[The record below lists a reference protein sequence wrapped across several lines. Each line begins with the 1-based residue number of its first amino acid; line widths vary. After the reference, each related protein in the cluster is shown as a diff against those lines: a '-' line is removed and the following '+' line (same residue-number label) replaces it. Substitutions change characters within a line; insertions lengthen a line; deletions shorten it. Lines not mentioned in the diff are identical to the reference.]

1 MSFRLRLT
9 LFFTLIVVLPMVAL
23 AVLVSQI
30 AGDSSTGKAD
40 ARLQAGLQTAT
51 NVYDQA
57 QATSLETA
65 RRIADRVNADP
76 AAIAALENGDEIQ
89 LAALA
94 RGYRAAE
101 GVASVEIAA
110 ASGSPVAAGSPRPA
124 AAASVDLVDGGSR
137 LGTVTAAQLGADE
150 LLDRI
155 ASVTGEKV
163 ALAKASGPTV
173 AATRATA
180 VDQLPDGGEFADLEQ
195 GDEDLRVAA
204 TEALG
209 DDELRVA
216 LVVPVEGGAFFASR
230 PKIALAL
237 LVFFSAAL
245 LAVLLILRSLQG
257 QIREMLGA
265 ARRIARGD
273 FSRKVP
279 VSGSDEMAGLAT
291 EFNRMS
297 DRLAEQMQE
306 LRRQQL
312 EIQHS
317 VRRVGEAFASG
328 LDRAAL
334 LSIVVET
341 AVGTCEA
348 EYGMV
353 ALRGELASQT
363 EFGERGRELRAAAMA
378 AEREAIKA
386 SGVHE
391 SERNGAYAIAS
402 AFGNA
407 GPSGGEAVGAMAI
420 ARHGRTFGTAE
431 REVFLYLLGQ
441 ATASVE
447 NLALH
452 ELVSEQAVT
461 DELTG
466 LANNRAF
473 RDKMEKEAARAT
485 RFGHELSLL
494 IVDLDD
500 FKRVNDVYGHLQG
513 DEVLRA
519 AAAIL
524 RAESRGIDEPAR
536 YGGEEFVVALPE
548 TDHKGAVE
556 VAERIRAQLA
566 ERVVP
571 LLEGRGEVSV
581 TASIGVATIPDD
593 AGGVQ
598 ELIAAADAAL
608 YEAKR
613 AGKNR
618 VSSAHDGA
626 VGPGAQSGDPRS
638 RPAKGPAPARRS

>member
-9 LFFTLIVVLPMVAL
+9 LFFALIVVLPMIAL
-23 AVLVSQI
+23 TVLVSQI
-30 AGDSSTGKAD
+30 AADSSTGKAD

-51 NVYDQA
+51 NLYDEA
-57 QATSLETA
+57 QERSLADA
-65 RRIADRVNADP
+65 RKIADRITADP
-76 AAIAALENGDEIQ
+76 EAVAAIEAGDETG
-89 LAALA
+89 LESLA
-94 RGYRAAE
+94 RSLRE
-101 GVASVEIAA
+101 QSGVATLEIVATASGAGAIAGSSEPA
-110 ASGSPVAAGSPRPA
+110 ASATVG
-124 AAASVDLVDGGSR
+124 LVGDEAETGR
-137 LGTVTAAQLGADE
+137 VTAAE
-150 LLDRI
+150 LD
-155 ASVTGEKV
+155 ASELATRVSELTGQPAAVVGPEGE
-163 ALAKASGPTV
+163 ASGP
-173 AATRATA
+173 AELDASELPADGRA
-180 VDQLPDGGEFADLEQ
+180 ADLERE
-195 GDEDLRVAA
+195 GEDLRIAA
-204 TEALG
+204 TEPLG
-209 DDELRVA
+209 DDALRIA
-216 LVVPVEGGAFFASR
+216 MLANPGGESFFTSR
-230 PKIALAL
+230 PKIAIAL
-237 LVFFSAAL
+237 LLFFGAAL
-245 LAVLLILRSLQG
+245 VAVLLILRSLQG

-297 DRLAEQMQE
+297 DRLGEQMQE

-312 EIQHS
+312 ELEHS

-353 ALRGELASQT
+353 TLSGELASQT
-363 EFGERGRELRAAAMA
+363 EFGDRTQVLRAAALA
-378 AEREAIKA
+378 AEREAMDS

-391 SERNGAYAIAS
+391 RERDGAFAIAS
-402 AFGNA
+402 SLGSV
-407 GPSGGEAVGAMAI
+407 GPSDEAVGAMAI
-420 ARHGRTFGTAE
+420 ARRDRPFGAAE

-452 ELVSEQAVT
+452 EMVSEQAVT

-473 RDKMEKEAARAT
+473 NDKMEKEAARAT

-500 FKRVNDVYGHLQG
+500 FKRVNDVHGHLQG

-519 AAAIL
+519 AAGIL

-548 TDHKGAVE
+548 TDHEGAVE

-566 ERVVP
+566 EVSVP
-571 LLEGRGEVSV
+571 LLEGAGEVAV

-593 AGGVQ
+593 AGGVK
-598 ELIAAADAAL
+598 ELIAVADAAL

-618 VSSAHDGA
+618 VCSAHEGPLTPGSQAGA
-626 VGPGAQSGDPRS
+626 PKSQG
-638 RPAKGPAPARRS
+638 AKGQPPARRS

>member
-57 QATSLETA
+57 QTASLAAA

-76 AAIAALENGDEIQ
+76 AAIAALESGDQVQ

-101 GVASVEIAA
+101 GVAAVDIAGA
-110 ASGSPVAAGSPRPA
+110 PGSATAAGNPRPA
-124 AAASVDLVDGGSR
+124 AAASLNLVDGGSR

-155 ASVTGEKV
+155 ASVTGEKL
-163 ALAKASGPTV
+163 ALTRASGETI
-173 AATRATA
+173 AATPATK
-180 VDQLPDGGEFADLEQ
+180 VEELPPGGEFASLEQ
-195 GDEDLRVAA
+195 GDEQLRVAA

-216 LVVPVEGGAFFASR
+216 MVVPVEGEAFFASR

-237 LVFFSAAL
+237 LLFFSAAL
-245 LAVLLILRSLQG
+245 VAVLLILRSLQG
-257 QIREMLGA
+257 QIHEMLAA

-297 DRLAEQMQE
+297 DRLSEQMQE

-334 LSIVVET
+334 LAIVVET

-353 ALRGELASQT
+353 ALGGELASQT
-363 EFGERGRELRAAAMA
+363 EFGERGRELRAAALA
-378 AEREAIKA
+378 AEREAVKA

-391 SERNGAYAIAS
+391 TDREGAFAIAS
-402 AFGNA
+402 SFGNA
-407 GPSGGEAVGAMAI
+407 GPSGEAVGAMAI
-420 ARHGRTFGTAE
+420 ARRGRAFGTAE

-473 RDKMEKEAARAT
+473 RDKMEKEAARAI

-500 FKRVNDVYGHLQG
+500 FKRVNDVHGHLQG

-524 RAESRGIDEPAR
+524 KAESRGIDEPAR

-566 ERVVP
+566 GRVVP
-571 LLEGRGEVSV
+571 LLEGTGEVSV

-598 ELIAAADAAL
+598 ELIAVADAAL

-618 VSSAHDGA
+618 VSSAHDGPVA
-626 VGPGAQSGDPRS
+626 SGAQSGDPSS
-638 RPAKGPAPARRS
+638 RPSKGPAPARRS

>member
-124 AAASVDLVDGGSR
+124 AAASVNLVDGSAR

-150 LLDRI
+150 LLERI
-155 ASVTGEKV
+155 ASVTGEKL
-163 ALAKASGPTV
+163 ALTRASGETI
-173 AATRATA
+173 AATPATR
-180 VDQLPDGGEFADLEQ
+180 VEELPAGGEFAGLEQ
-195 GDEDLRVAA
+195 GDEELRVAA

-216 LVVPVEGGAFFASR
+216 MVVPVEGEAFFASR

-245 LAVLLILRSLQG
+245 VAVLLILRSLQG

-297 DRLAEQMQE
+297 DRLGEQMQE

-328 LDRAAL
+328 LDRTAL
-334 LSIVVET
+334 LAIVVET

-407 GPSGGEAVGAMAI
+407 GPSGEAVGAMAI

-473 RDKMEKEAARAT
+473 RDKMEKEAARAI

-500 FKRVNDVYGHLQG
+500 FKRVNDVHGHLQG

-556 VAERIRAQLA
+556 VAERIRTQLA
-566 ERVVP
+566 GRVVP
-571 LLEGRGEVSV
+571 LLEGTGEVSV

-598 ELIAAADAAL
+598 ELIAVADAAL

-618 VSSAHDGA
+618 VSSAHDGPVA
-626 VGPGAQSGDPRS
+626 PGAQSGDPSS
-638 RPAKGPAPARRS
+638 RPSKGPAPARRS

>member
-1 MSFRLRLT
+1 VSFRLRLT

-124 AAASVDLVDGGSR
+124 AAASVDLVDGRSR

-150 LLDRI
+150 LLERI
-155 ASVTGEKV
+155 ASVTGEKL
-163 ALAKASGPTV
+163 ALTRASGETI
-173 AATRATA
+173 AATPATR
-180 VDQLPDGGEFADLEQ
+180 VKELPAGGEFAGLEQ
-195 GDEDLRVAA
+195 GDEELRVAA

-216 LVVPVEGGAFFASR
+216 MVVPVEGEAFFASR

-245 LAVLLILRSLQG
+245 VAVLLILRSLQG

-297 DRLAEQMQE
+297 DRLGEQMQE

-328 LDRAAL
+328 LDRTAL
-334 LSIVVET
+334 LAIVVET

-407 GPSGGEAVGAMAI
+407 GPSGEAVGAMAI

-473 RDKMEKEAARAT
+473 RDKMEKEAARAI

-500 FKRVNDVYGHLQG
+500 FKRVNDVHGHLQG

-556 VAERIRAQLA
+556 VAERIRTQLA
-566 ERVVP
+566 GRVVP
-571 LLEGRGEVSV
+571 LLEGTGEVSV

-598 ELIAAADAAL
+598 ELIAVADAAL

-618 VSSAHDGA
+618 VSSAHDGPVA
-626 VGPGAQSGDPRS
+626 PGAQSGDPSS
-638 RPAKGPAPARRS
+638 RPSKGPAPARRS

>member
-1 MSFRLRLT
+1 VSFGLRLT
-9 LFFTLIVVLPMVAL
+9 LFFALIVVLPMVAL

-57 QATSLETA
+57 QTASLEAA
-65 RRIADRVNADP
+65 RRIADRVTADP
-76 AAIAALENGDEIQ
+76 AAIATLENGDELQ

-101 GVASVEIAA
+101 GVASVEIAGRP
-110 ASGSPVAAGSPRPA
+110 GSPVAAGSRRPA

-180 VDQLPDGGEFADLEQ
+180 VDQLPDGGEFAGLEQ
-195 GDEDLRVAA
+195 GDEDLRLAA
-204 TEALG
+204 TEPLG

-216 LVVPVEGGAFFASR
+216 LVVPVEGEAFFASR

-245 LAVLLILRSLQG
+245 VAVMLILRSLQG

-297 DRLAEQMQE
+297 DRLSEQMQE

-334 LSIVVET
+334 LAIVVET

-407 GPSGGEAVGAMAI
+407 GPSGEAVGAMAI

-473 RDKMEKEAARAT
+473 RDKMEKEAARAI

-500 FKRVNDVYGHLQG
+500 FKRVNDVHGHLQG

-524 RAESRGIDEPAR
+524 KAESRGIDEPAR

-556 VAERIRAQLA
+556 VAERIRTQLA
-566 ERVVP
+566 GRVVP
-571 LLEGRGEVSV
+571 LLEGTGEVSV

-598 ELIAAADAAL
+598 ELIAVADAAL

>member
-1 MSFRLRLT
+1 VSFRLRLT

-124 AAASVDLVDGGSR
+124 AAASVNLVDGSAR

-150 LLDRI
+150 LLERI
-155 ASVTGEKV
+155 ASVTGEKL
-163 ALAKASGPTV
+163 ALTRASGETI
-173 AATRATA
+173 AATPATR
-180 VDQLPDGGEFADLEQ
+180 VEELPAGGEFAGLEQ
-195 GDEDLRVAA
+195 GDEELRVAA

-216 LVVPVEGGAFFASR
+216 MVVPVEGEAFFASR

-245 LAVLLILRSLQG
+245 VAVLLILRSLQG

-297 DRLAEQMQE
+297 DRLGEQMQE

-328 LDRAAL
+328 LDRTAL
-334 LSIVVET
+334 LAIVVET

-407 GPSGGEAVGAMAI
+407 GPSGEAVGAMAI

-473 RDKMEKEAARAT
+473 RDKMEKEAARAI

-500 FKRVNDVYGHLQG
+500 FKRVNDVHGHLQG

-556 VAERIRAQLA
+556 VAERIRTQLA
-566 ERVVP
+566 GRVVP
-571 LLEGRGEVSV
+571 LLEGTGEVSV

-598 ELIAAADAAL
+598 ELIAVADAAL

-618 VSSAHDGA
+618 VSSAHDGPVA
-626 VGPGAQSGDPRS
+626 PGAQSGDPSS
-638 RPAKGPAPARRS
+638 RPSKGPAPARRS

>member
-1 MSFRLRLT
+1 MSFGLRLT
-9 LFFTLIVVLPMVAL
+9 LFFALIVVLPMVAL

-57 QATSLETA
+57 QTASLEAA
-65 RRIADRVNADP
+65 RRIADRVTADP
-76 AAIAALENGDEIQ
+76 AAIATLENGDELQ

-101 GVASVEIAA
+101 GVASVEIAGRP
-110 ASGSPVAAGSPRPA
+110 GSPVAAGSRRPA

-155 ASVTGEKV
+155 ASITGEKV
-163 ALAKASGPTV
+163 AVARASGPTV
-173 AATRATA
+173 AATSGTT

-195 GDEDLRVAA
+195 GDEDLRLAA
-204 TEALG
+204 TEPLG
-209 DDELRVA
+209 GDELRVA
-216 LVVPVEGGAFFASR
+216 LVVPVEGEAFFASR

-237 LVFFSAAL
+237 LLFFSAAL
-245 LAVLLILRSLQG
+245 VAVMLILRSLQG

-297 DRLAEQMQE
+297 DRLSEQMQE

-334 LSIVVET
+334 LAIVVET

-407 GPSGGEAVGAMAI
+407 GPSGEAVGAMAI

-473 RDKMEKEAARAT
+473 RDKMEKEAARAI

-500 FKRVNDVYGHLQG
+500 FKRVNDVHGHLQG

-524 RAESRGIDEPAR
+524 KAESRGIDEPAR

-556 VAERIRAQLA
+556 VAERIRTQLA
-566 ERVVP
+566 GRVVP
-571 LLEGRGEVSV
+571 LLEGTGEVSV

-598 ELIAAADAAL
+598 ELIAVADAAL